1 MMRTSKKHALSV
13 AMSVLIFAG
22 PFMAATPAYADA
34 KLEQIQTKKE
44 EQANTN
50 AKTFKERMAE
60 AANKVSNME
69 EGEAYVPGGTQLNV
83 ELVNELTSKKAR
95 KGDFIRFKMLDNLIL
110 NNVVIIPAGTE
121 VEGMVTDATSSGL
134 FGRAG
139 KLILSIDKVKTLNG
153 VTIPLEYMGRIEA
166 GSDGGAVAVAVAV
179 SLVGVLFMRG
189 KNVTIQAGTKFAA
202 KVKND
207 TDLHAKLT
215 DLKTVMS
222 PEKPHGV
229 AITIK

>member
-1 MMRTSKKHALSV
+1 MRQSKKRALSV

-110 NNVVIIPAGTE
+110 NNVVNY
-121 VEGMVTDATSSGL
+121 SGRYRSRGHGYGCNQL
-134 FGRAG
+134 RT
-139 KLILSIDKVKTLNG
+139 IRTCRQIDSK
-153 VTIPLEYMGRIEA
+153 YR
-166 GSDGGAVAVAVAV
+166 
-179 SLVGVLFMRG
+179 
-189 KNVTIQAGTKFAA
+189 
-202 KVKND
+202 
-207 TDLHAKLT
+207 
-215 DLKTVMS
+215 
-222 PEKPHGV
+222 
-229 AITIK
+229 